1 MKFPFLIRPLALAAL
16 LSLLNA
22 CAPVLEIQEAN
33 LNLPEAYLQSTDS
46 TNAAD
51 LQWTVFH
58 DDPYLVALIDSA
70 LHKNQELR
78 IVQQEIAIARS
89 EVLARK
95 GEYMPSVNLGLGGG
109 VDKTA
114 RYTPLG
120 ANEATTDITPGKEM
134 PDPVPDLMLGAFANW
149 EVDIWRKLR
158 NAKEAAANRYMG
170 SQEGRN
176 FLVTTLVAE
185 IASEYYDLLALDNQ
199 MALIKQ
205 NITLQSDALEVV
217 KLQKQSGRVTEL
229 AVRRFEA
236 QLLRTKSL
244 QFDLQQEIVEK
255 ENRINFLLGRYP
267 KPIERESQN
276 FLALVPKVVA
286 TGVPAQLL
294 AHRPDVRQA
303 EYELAAA
310 KLDVRSAR
318 AQFYPSVD
326 IRAGLGLQA
335 FNAAYL
341 LKTPE
346 SMMYSMT
353 GDLVAPLVN
362 RRALKAQYATASA
375 RQFQAVV
382 NYEQTVLNAYI
393 EVYNQVNRVDN
404 LHQSYE
410 LLSQEVDALTR
421 AIDIS
426 NELFR
431 SARADYM
438 EVLMTQRDALEER
451 MELIETK
458 KAQMQAMVRMYRALG
473 GGW

>member
-1 MKFPFLIRPLALAAL
+1 MKLSFLFRSLALATVL
-16 LSLLNA
+16 VLMNA
-22 CAPVLEIQEAN
+22 CAPALEIQEAQ
-33 LNLPEAYLQSTDS
+33 LNLPEEYLQPSDS
-46 TNAAD
+46 VNGAD

-58 DDPYLVALIDSA
+58 DDPYLKALIDSA
-70 LHKNQELR
+70 LSKNQELR

-109 VDKTA
+109 VEKTA

-120 ANEATTDITPGKEM
+120 ANEATTDIEPGKEM

-158 NAKEAAANRYMG
+158 NAKEAAAKRYLG

-176 FLVTTLVAE
+176 FLVTALVAE
-185 IASEYYDLLALDNQ
+185 IATEYYDLLALDNQ
-199 MALIKQ
+199 IALIQQ
-205 NITLQSDALEVV
+205 NIALQSDALEVV

-236 QLLRTKSL
+236 QLLRTRSL
-244 QFDLQQEIVEK
+244 EYELRQEMVEK

-267 KPIERESQN
+267 QPIARDSRD
-276 FLALVPKVVA
+276 FLEQVPKVVA

-318 AQFYPSVD
+318 AQFYPSLD

-341 LKTPE
+341 LRTPE
-346 SMMYSMT
+346 SMMYNMT

-375 RQFQAVV
+375 RQLQAVV

-421 AIDIS
+421 AIEIS